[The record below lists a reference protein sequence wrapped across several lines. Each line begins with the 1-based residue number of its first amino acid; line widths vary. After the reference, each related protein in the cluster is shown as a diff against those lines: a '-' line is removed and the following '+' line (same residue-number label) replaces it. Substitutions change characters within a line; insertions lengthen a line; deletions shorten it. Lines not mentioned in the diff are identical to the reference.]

1 MTRFLLDTSAYS
13 ALMRKHP
20 AVLEFIDSAEALYL
34 SPIVLGELTAGFLL
48 GGQREKNERALS
60 EFLQSSRVMILP
72 IDDETADR
80 WAIIA
85 ASLKKA
91 GTPIASNDVW
101 IAAGAMQHGLPILT
115 SDRDFQKIPQVIAH
129 HFPPA

>member
-1 MTRFLLDTSAYS
+1 MTRVLLDTSAYS

-20 AVLEFIDSAEALYL
+20 GVLEVIDSAEALYL
-34 SPIVLGELTAGFLL
+34 SPIVLGELKAGFLL
-48 GGQREKNERALS
+48 GGKREKNERDLR
-60 EFLQSSRVMILP
+60 EFLQSSRVTILP
-72 IDDETADR
+72 IDEETADR

-91 GTPIASNDVW
+91 GSPVASNDVW

-129 HFPPA
+129 HFSST